1 MDAAILRFVESQD
14 ALRDQ
19 LSAYKKEAAD
29 TQKRISDRE
38 EAVQKIHSEAR
49 EKVDAAISAAKS
61 QFEAVAT
68 EAAATLRT
76 QEAEYVSNAEGVIKA
91 LEEQQKKA
99 GRVVALIGGAG
110 MADGYNAY
118 ADSQTTAAFR
128 WNLAAVVLGVAA
140 VIYLA
145 VTLWD
150 LRVATE
156 VPSPAVIVLKS
167 AVSITGLSVAGY
179 MAHRL
184 QSSKASRK
192 SEVPRYGSC
201 RARPVYRRACGRAKA
216 NVGLRRWGFGVHS
229 RCRRRGEAIAALTR
243 DEEVDGRVI

>member
-1 MDAAILRFVESQD
+1 LRFVESQD

-145 VTLWD
+145 VALWD

-179 MAHRL
+179 MARIASNHRK
-184 QSSKASRK
+184 QAVKAKFRAMDLVALGPFTEELAEEQK
-192 SEVPRYGSC
+192 QTLVYG
-201 RARPVYRRACGRAKA
+201 
-216 NVGLRRWGFGVHS
+216 VGVSAFIQD
-229 RCRRRGEAIAALTR
+229 AD
-243 DEEVDGRVI
+243 DEEKRSLLSRGTKKSMEG